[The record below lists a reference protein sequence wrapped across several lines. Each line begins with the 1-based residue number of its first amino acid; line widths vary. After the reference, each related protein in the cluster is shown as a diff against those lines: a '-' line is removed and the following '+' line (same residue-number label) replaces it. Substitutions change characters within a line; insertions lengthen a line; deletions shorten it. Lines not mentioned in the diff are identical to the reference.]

1 MESSIVLDSVNKSY
15 EIGDYELHVLQDIS
29 LDIKKGEFIAIK
41 GPSGSGKSTWMN
53 LIGSLDVPSSGNIL
67 LDGDNLSNLSESELA
82 ILRGKKIGF
91 VFQNFNL
98 IPSLGAFENVSLPLI
113 FQGIKKE
120 KRDSITKEILEK
132 VGLKNR
138 MNHKP
143 SELSGGERQRVAI
156 ARALVNDPE
165 IILADEPTGNLDSK
179 TGKEIMQLLINLN
192 KEGKTLIVITHDN
205 SIAKLAKRV
214 IKLKDGRIIK

>member
-82 ILRGKKIGF
+82 ILRGKRIGF

-132 VGLKNR
+132 VGLKNW

-214 IKLKDGRIIK
+214 IKLKDGIIIK

>member
-82 ILRGKKIGF
+82 ILRGKRIGF

>member
-1 MESSIVLDSVNKSY
+1 MESSIVLDDVSKSY

-41 GPSGSGKSTWMN
+41 GPSGAGKSTWMN
-53 LIGSLDVPSSGNIL
+53 MIGSLDVPSSGNII
-67 LDGDNLSNLSESELA
+67 LDGNDLSNLSESELA
-82 ILRGKKIGF
+82 VLRGKKIGF

-98 IPSLGAFENVSLPLI
+98 IPSLSAFDNVSLPLI
-113 FQGIKKE
+113 FQDIKKE
-120 KRDSITKEILEK
+120 KRDRITKEILER
-132 VGLKNR
+132 VGLKDR
-138 MNHKP
+138 VNHKP

-179 TGKEIMQLLINLN
+179 TGKEIMKLLINLN
-192 KEGKTLIVITHDN
+192 KEGKTLIVITHDD

-214 IKLKDGRIIK
+214 INLKDGKITK

>member
-1 MESSIVLDSVNKSY
+1 MESSIVLDDVSKSY

-41 GPSGSGKSTWMN
+41 GPSGAGKSTWMN
-53 LIGSLDVPSSGNIL
+53 MIGSLDVPSSGNII
-67 LDGDNLSNLSESELA
+67 LDGNDLSNLSESELA
-82 ILRGKKIGF
+82 VLRGKKIGF

-98 IPSLGAFENVSLPLI
+98 IPSLSAFDNVSLPLI
-113 FQGIKKE
+113 FQDIKKE
-120 KRDSITKEILEK
+120 KRDRITKEILER
-132 VGLKNR
+132 VGLKDR
-138 MNHKP
+138 VNHKP

-165 IILADEPTGNLDSK
+165 IIVADEPTGNLDSK
-179 TGKEIMQLLINLN
+179 TGKEIMKLLINLN
-192 KEGKTLIVITHDN
+192 KEGKTLIVITHDD

-214 IKLKDGRIIK
+214 INLKDGKITK